1 MKKTMTLLLF
11 ATAIALTGCDWIKGL
26 GEVDF
31 STDLTV
37 NIPVT
42 VSSGNKATLNYTAS
56 SELKLADNED
66 VEPYLN
72 KLRKIDLKSVV
83 ITITGLIPEQTIN
96 TLSLDVAGVGTL
108 FTQNNITSTN
118 NSFTPAVDAAK
129 LNQAGEK
136 LKNEK
141 KITLTASGTASG
153 PMAFNAGVLFNA
165 TITAGA
171 LD

>member
-11 ATAIALTGCDWIKGL
+11 ATAIALTGCDWIKSL

-42 VSSGNKATLNYTAS
+42 VSSGSKATLNYTAS

-66 VEPYLN
+66 VEPYLD
-72 KLRKIDLKSVV
+72 KLRKIDLNSVV
-83 ITITGLIPEQTIN
+83 ITITGLVPGQTIN
-96 TLSLDVAGVGTL
+96 TLSLDVTGGGTL
-108 FTQNNITSTN
+108 FTQNNITSIG
-118 NSFTPAVDAAK
+118 NSFTPQVDAAK

-136 LKNEK
+136 LKNER
-141 KITLTASGTASG
+141 KITLTVSGTASG
-153 PMAFNAGVLFNA
+153 PMVFNAGVLFDA
-165 TITAGA
+165 KITAGA

>member
-11 ATAIALTGCDWIKGL
+11 AAAIALTGCDWIKNL

-37 NIPVT
+37 NVPVT
-42 VSSGNKATLNYTAS
+42 VSSGSKTALNYSAS
-56 SELKLADNED
+56 NDLMLADNED
-66 VEPYLN
+66 VEPYLD

-83 ITITGLIPEQTIN
+83 ITITGLVPGQTIN
-96 TLSLDVAGVGTL
+96 TLSLDVTGVGTL
-108 FTQNNITSTN
+108 FTQNNITSTS
-118 NSFTPAVDAAK
+118 NSFTPTVDAAK

-136 LKNEK
+136 LKNDRE
-141 KITLTASGTASG
+141 ITLTVSGTASG
-153 PMAFNAGVLFNA
+153 PMAFNAAVLFDA
-165 TITAGA
+165 TVTAGA